1 MEWLNKM
8 EKVLSDYLGEKEKLL
23 QENKQTNKQHLFVD
37 LFTMSSTK

>member
-23 QENKQTNKQHLFVD
+23 QEKKKKQTTPLC
-37 LFTMSSTK
+37 